1 MAYPSIPARPEP
13 LANWTA
19 LGDAWHAALTQALSD
34 EPAIR
39 ADLTAVKGTVAGLVT
54 GLAPTANPSFTGTVS
69 GISKGM
75 VGLGAVDNT
84 ADNAKALD
92 GTQIV
97 SGTLEPQRLP
107 AGVAAMRFRTPANE
121 LNPSAT
127 NWQPRPTGYQFV
139 AAVGAPPAPA
149 DQLGDDLHIPTTAPP
164 PAGPQPITLTD
175 GSTIPVWPGSEAF
188 NRAQLIG
195 AVTTS
200 ITNQPTY
207 DAYTSRLPA
216 NRLLDGFRGMAANVC
231 SLLYTSQSQVPKT
244 YPTVTLEFTATSG
257 VLAQT
262 WRTANPPRVEFGPG
276 SIGASVTAS
285 YSTHEVVHL
294 FQRYPTNVTTQ
305 TSGVTEGIADWCLV
319 QLGYH
324 TVAGQRPSGG
334 GTAWDAGYDTTAFF
348 LDYVEKTAGGGTP
361 GFVRALNA
369 SMNTT
374 TWSPSVITGMNTQ
387 GKTVDQ
393 LWSDYKA
400 WLNPTPPGPTPTL
413 PFTDRLS
420 VSYTAAGQTSNY
432 HAWASGLAAGA
443 GLLIWLHGD
452 GRYEHSNPN
461 SSYVF
466 GGTNGVRNV
475 CKSRGYICVSALSP
489 DTSGSIT
496 WWEGGAN
503 RADYLNALLNAL
515 VTGYACN
522 PNKVIIAG
530 FSGGAQQTTQYYMPE
545 YAGGST
551 WGGGTIVF
559 GGGGAPVV
567 SVAPIPA
574 AVKARIWM
582 HWATG
587 ALDTA
592 ANSSEGYDAL
602 GYAKAGANWYE
613 AQGFSVS
620 RQWMAG
626 VTHEMDGMFGGVV
639 AAQIDAHGG

>member
-34 EPAIR
+34 DPAIR
-39 ADLTAVKGTVAGLVT
+39 ADLTAVKGTVAGLVA

-92 GTQIV
+92 GTQLV

-200 ITNQPTY
+200 ITHQPTY

-216 NRLLDGFRGMAANVC
+216 NKLLDGFRGMAANVC
-231 SLLYTSQSQVPKT
+231 SLLYASQAQVPKT
-244 YPTVTLEFTATSG
+244 YPTVTLEFTGTAG

-374 TWSPSVITGMNTQ
+374 TWSPSVITGMNVQ
-387 GKTVDQ
+387 GKTVDA
-393 LWSDYKA
+393 LWADYKA
-400 WLNPTPPGPTPTL
+400 WLN
-413 PFTDRLS
+413 
-420 VSYTAAGQTSNY
+420 
-432 HAWASGLAAGA
+432 
-443 GLLIWLHGD
+443 
-452 GRYEHSNPN
+452 
-461 SSYVF
+461 
-466 GGTNGVRNV
+466 
-475 CKSRGYICVSALSP
+475 
-489 DTSGSIT
+489 
-496 WWEGGAN
+496 
-503 RADYLNALLNAL
+503 
-515 VTGYACN
+515 
-522 PNKVIIAG
+522 
-530 FSGGAQQTTQYYMPE
+530 
-545 YAGGST
+545 
-551 WGGGTIVF
+551 
-559 GGGGAPVV
+559 
-567 SVAPIPA
+567 
-574 AVKARIWM
+574 
-582 HWATG
+582 
-587 ALDTA
+587 
-592 ANSSEGYDAL
+592 
-602 GYAKAGANWYE
+602 
-613 AQGFSVS
+613 
-620 RQWMAG
+620 
-626 VTHEMDGMFGGVV
+626 HE
-639 AAQIDAHGG
+639 

>member
-34 EPAIR
+34 DPAIR
-39 ADLTAVKGTVAGLVT
+39 ADLTAVKGTVAGLVA

-75 VGLGAVDNT
+75 VGLGNVDNT

-92 GTQIV
+92 GTQLV

-107 AGVAAMRFRTPANE
+107 AGVAAIRFRTPANE

-127 NWQPRPTGYQFV
+127 NWQPRPAGYQFV

-216 NRLLDGFRGMAANVC
+216 NKLLDGFRGMAANVC
-231 SLLYTSQSQVPKT
+231 SLLYASQAQVPKT
-244 YPTVTLEFTATSG
+244 YPTVTLEFTGTAG

-285 YSTHEVVHL
+285 YSTHEVCHL
-294 FQRYPTNVTTQ
+294 FQHYPTNGTTQ
-305 TSGVTEGIADWCLV
+305 TSGVTEGIADWVLV
-319 QLGYH
+319 QMGYH
-324 TVAGQRPSGG
+324 TAANQRPAGG

-348 LDYVEKTAGGGTP
+348 FDWVEKTAGGGTP

-374 TWSPSVITGMNTQ
+374 TWSPTVITGMNVQ
-387 GKTVDQ
+387 GKTVTQ
-393 LWSDYKA
+393 LWSDYKT
-400 WLNPTPPGPTPTL
+400 WL
-413 PFTDRLS
+413 
-420 VSYTAAGQTSNY
+420 AG
-432 HAWASGLAAGA
+432 
-443 GLLIWLHGD
+443 
-452 GRYEHSNPN
+452 
-461 SSYVF
+461 
-466 GGTNGVRNV
+466 
-475 CKSRGYICVSALSP
+475 
-489 DTSGSIT
+489 
-496 WWEGGAN
+496 
-503 RADYLNALLNAL
+503 
-515 VTGYACN
+515 
-522 PNKVIIAG
+522 
-530 FSGGAQQTTQYYMPE
+530 
-545 YAGGST
+545 
-551 WGGGTIVF
+551 
-559 GGGGAPVV
+559 
-567 SVAPIPA
+567 
-574 AVKARIWM
+574 
-582 HWATG
+582 
-587 ALDTA
+587 
-592 ANSSEGYDAL
+592 
-602 GYAKAGANWYE
+602 
-613 AQGFSVS
+613 
-620 RQWMAG
+620 
-626 VTHEMDGMFGGVV
+626 
-639 AAQIDAHGG
+639 